1 MTWVRL
7 GLMLLLGLPSAALAA
22 TPAVPALPH
31 VQSIFHAP
39 ALAVMAWQ
47 DEAAARA
54 DDAEFSENGNTSSAV
69 DSTEEDL
76 TPAEKERRKNYLS
89 IAWLL
94 LIGVGVIGLLLLL
107 MVLFIG
113 SSIRRVARTPAPNA
127 TLRDQLWYLKPDADK
142 NSSDEDKAAGDQTD
156 GEKKH
161 DS

>member
-1 MTWVRL
+1 MTWIRL

-31 VQSIFHAP
+31 VQSVFRTP
-39 ALAVMAWQ
+39 ALGVMVWQ
-47 DEAAARA
+47 DDAAPPAV
-54 DDAEFSENGNTSSAV
+54 EPEVSESGNSSSAV
-69 DSTEEDL
+69 DATEEDL

-127 TLRDQLWYLKPDADK
+127 TLRDQLWYLKPGAANDG
-142 NSSDEDKAAGDQTD
+142 SSGSEAAGDQTD

>member
-31 VQSIFHAP
+31 VQSIFQTH
-39 ALAVMAWQ
+39 ALAVMVWQ
-47 DEAAARA
+47 DEAAASA
-54 DDAEFSENGNTSSAV
+54 GDAEVSENGNTRSVADES
-69 DSTEEDL
+69 EEDL

-113 SSIRRVARTPAPNA
+113 SSIRRVARTPTPNA
-127 TLRDQLWYLKPDADK
+127 TLRDQLWYLKTGADK
-142 NSSDEDKAAGDQTD
+142 DSSSESKAAGDQTD